1 VLYLECILYAF
12 MSIFEIFYYSIFF
25 FSLYFFL
32 SLYWIYYVH
41 CYGRPALMDVCLHWQ
56 PAIAVIVVHWSI
68 NSLSLVVCVGAYTD
82 KTLIIT
88 VLPMLLRLP
97 VLS

>member
-1 VLYLECILYAF
+1 
-12 MSIFEIFYYSIFF
+12 
-25 FSLYFFL
+25 
-32 SLYWIYYVH
+32 
-41 CYGRPALMDVCLHWQ
+41 MDVCLHWQ